1 MPKCEVIA
9 IANQK
14 GGVGKT
20 TTTFNLGVA
29 LAHAGKRVLLVDSDP
44 QGDLTTYMGIHD
56 PDNIPVTLSTL
67 MERSIKDEDINS
79 KEAILKHDEGID
91 LIPSNLE
98 LSSMEVSLVNAMS
111 REFTLRNCLSDIKDK
126 YDYVL
131 IDCMPSLGMITIN
144 ALACADKVI
153 IPVQSE
159 FLAEKGMSH
168 LMNAVLKV
176 RKQIN
181 PNLKVGGIPL
191 TMVDGRTNLSK
202 DIANE
207 LRSTYGTVFKL
218 YDNQIPRGV
227 KAAES
232 SRMGESVLSYDSSSK
247 VAQSYI
253 DFAKEVLDYE
263 RKEKIAKE
271 IKKYE
276 LLLKESLNDYK
287 NGLLSEE
294 DFDTFNDDYL
304 FNLNKLRIEQEE
316 ICNNDKLDLE
326 WFNKFKK
333 YKKVESITRDIL
345 DSLIEKILIYED
357 GNIMIIFNFQNE
369 YDELIRY
376 LNSHDFV
383 V

>member
-14 GGVGKT
+14 GEVGKT
-20 TTTFNLGVA
+20 TTTFNLEVA
-29 LAHAGKRVLLVDSDP
+29 LAHAGKRILLVDSDP
-44 QGDLTTYMGIHD
+44 QGDLTTYIGIHD

-159 FLAEKGMSH
+159 FLAAKGMSH
-168 LMNAVLKV
+168 LMNTVLKV

-181 PNLKVGGIPL
+181 PNLKVGGILL

-276 LLLKESLNDYK
+276 LLLK
-287 NGLLSEE
+287 
-294 DFDTFNDDYL
+294 
-304 FNLNKLRIEQEE
+304 
-316 ICNNDKLDLE
+316 
-326 WFNKFKK
+326 
-333 YKKVESITRDIL
+333 
-345 DSLIEKILIYED
+345 
-357 GNIMIIFNFQNE
+357 
-369 YDELIRY
+369 
-376 LNSHDFV
+376 
-383 V
+383 

>member
-1 MPKCEVIA
+1 MPKCEVVA

-29 LAHAGKRVLLVDSDP
+29 LAHAGKRVLLIDSDP

-79 KEAILKHDEGID
+79 KEAILKHDEGVD

-159 FLAEKGMSH
+159 FLAAKGMSH
-168 LMNAVLKV
+168 LMNTVLKV

-181 PNLKVGGIPL
+181 PNLKVGGILL

-202 DIANE
+202 DIASE

-263 RKEKIAKE
+263 RKEKTRN
-271 IKKYE
+271 
-276 LLLKESLNDYK
+276 SD
-287 NGLLSEE
+287 GLQA
-294 DFDTFNDDYL
+294 
-304 FNLNKLRIEQEE
+304 R
-316 ICNNDKLDLE
+316 
-326 WFNKFKK
+326 
-333 YKKVESITRDIL
+333 
-345 DSLIEKILIYED
+345 
-357 GNIMIIFNFQNE
+357 
-369 YDELIRY
+369 
-376 LNSHDFV
+376 
-383 V
+383 

>member
-1 MPKCEVIA
+1 MPKCEVVA

-159 FLAEKGMSH
+159 FLAAKGMSH
-168 LMNAVLKV
+168 LLNTVLKV

-181 PNLKVGGIPL
+181 PNLKVGGILL

-263 RKEKIAKE
+263 RKEKTRN
-271 IKKYE
+271 
-276 LLLKESLNDYK
+276 SD
-287 NGLLSEE
+287 GLQA
-294 DFDTFNDDYL
+294 
-304 FNLNKLRIEQEE
+304 R
-316 ICNNDKLDLE
+316 
-326 WFNKFKK
+326 
-333 YKKVESITRDIL
+333 
-345 DSLIEKILIYED
+345 
-357 GNIMIIFNFQNE
+357 
-369 YDELIRY
+369 
-376 LNSHDFV
+376 
-383 V
+383 

>member
-79 KEAILKHDEGID
+79 KEAILKHEEGID

-159 FLAEKGMSH
+159 FLAAKGMSH
-168 LMNAVLKV
+168 LMNTVLKV

-181 PNLKVGGIPL
+181 PNLKVGGILL

-263 RKEKIAKE
+263 RKEKTRN
-271 IKKYE
+271 
-276 LLLKESLNDYK
+276 SD
-287 NGLLSEE
+287 GLQA
-294 DFDTFNDDYL
+294 
-304 FNLNKLRIEQEE
+304 R
-316 ICNNDKLDLE
+316 
-326 WFNKFKK
+326 
-333 YKKVESITRDIL
+333 
-345 DSLIEKILIYED
+345 
-357 GNIMIIFNFQNE
+357 
-369 YDELIRY
+369 
-376 LNSHDFV
+376 
-383 V
+383 

>member
-159 FLAEKGMSH
+159 FLAAKGMSH
-168 LMNAVLKV
+168 LMNTVLKV

-181 PNLKVGGIPL
+181 PELKIGGILL

-263 RKEKIAKE
+263 RKEKARN
-271 IKKYE
+271 
-276 LLLKESLNDYK
+276 SD
-287 NGLLSEE
+287 GLQA
-294 DFDTFNDDYL
+294 
-304 FNLNKLRIEQEE
+304 R
-316 ICNNDKLDLE
+316 
-326 WFNKFKK
+326 
-333 YKKVESITRDIL
+333 
-345 DSLIEKILIYED
+345 
-357 GNIMIIFNFQNE
+357 
-369 YDELIRY
+369 
-376 LNSHDFV
+376 
-383 V
+383 

>member
-144 ALACADKVI
+144 ALSCADKVI

-159 FLAEKGMSH
+159 FLAAKGMSH
-168 LMNAVLKV
+168 LMNTVLKV

-181 PNLKVGGIPL
+181 PNLKVGGILL

-263 RKEKIAKE
+263 RKEKTRN
-271 IKKYE
+271 
-276 LLLKESLNDYK
+276 SD
-287 NGLLSEE
+287 GLQA
-294 DFDTFNDDYL
+294 
-304 FNLNKLRIEQEE
+304 R
-316 ICNNDKLDLE
+316 
-326 WFNKFKK
+326 
-333 YKKVESITRDIL
+333 
-345 DSLIEKILIYED
+345 
-357 GNIMIIFNFQNE
+357 
-369 YDELIRY
+369 
-376 LNSHDFV
+376 
-383 V
+383 

>member
-1 MPKCEVIA
+1 MPKCEVVA

-159 FLAEKGMSH
+159 FLAAKGMSH
-168 LMNAVLKV
+168 LLNTVLKV

-181 PNLKVGGIPL
+181 PNLKVGGILL

-202 DIANE
+202 DIASE

-263 RKEKIAKE
+263 RKEKTRN
-271 IKKYE
+271 
-276 LLLKESLNDYK
+276 SD
-287 NGLLSEE
+287 GLQA
-294 DFDTFNDDYL
+294 
-304 FNLNKLRIEQEE
+304 R
-316 ICNNDKLDLE
+316 
-326 WFNKFKK
+326 
-333 YKKVESITRDIL
+333 
-345 DSLIEKILIYED
+345 
-357 GNIMIIFNFQNE
+357 
-369 YDELIRY
+369 
-376 LNSHDFV
+376 
-383 V
+383 

>member
-111 REFTLRNCLSDIKDK
+111 REYTLGYYKLLPNEFD
-126 YDYVL
+126 DYVL

-159 FLAEKGMSH
+159 FLAAKGMSH
-168 LMNAVLKV
+168 LLNTVLKV

-181 PNLKVGGIPL
+181 PNLKVGGILL

-263 RKEKIAKE
+263 RKEKTRN
-271 IKKYE
+271 
-276 LLLKESLNDYK
+276 SD
-287 NGLLSEE
+287 GLQA
-294 DFDTFNDDYL
+294 
-304 FNLNKLRIEQEE
+304 R
-316 ICNNDKLDLE
+316 
-326 WFNKFKK
+326 
-333 YKKVESITRDIL
+333 
-345 DSLIEKILIYED
+345 
-357 GNIMIIFNFQNE
+357 
-369 YDELIRY
+369 
-376 LNSHDFV
+376 
-383 V
+383 

>member
-29 LAHAGKRVLLVDSDP
+29 LAHAGKRILLVDSDP
-44 QGDLTTYMGIHD
+44 QGDLTTYIGIHD

-168 LMNAVLKV
+168 LMNTVLKV

-181 PNLKVGGIPL
+181 PNLKVGGILL

-276 LLLKESLNDYK
+276 LLLK
-287 NGLLSEE
+287 
-294 DFDTFNDDYL
+294 
-304 FNLNKLRIEQEE
+304 
-316 ICNNDKLDLE
+316 
-326 WFNKFKK
+326 
-333 YKKVESITRDIL
+333 
-345 DSLIEKILIYED
+345 
-357 GNIMIIFNFQNE
+357 
-369 YDELIRY
+369 
-376 LNSHDFV
+376 
-383 V
+383 

>member
-131 IDCMPSLGMITIN
+131 IDCMPSLGMITLN

-159 FLAEKGMSH
+159 FLAAKGMSH
-168 LMNAVLKV
+168 LLNTVLKV

-181 PNLKVGGIPL
+181 PNLKVGGILL

-263 RKEKIAKE
+263 RKEKTRN
-271 IKKYE
+271 
-276 LLLKESLNDYK
+276 SD
-287 NGLLSEE
+287 GLQA
-294 DFDTFNDDYL
+294 
-304 FNLNKLRIEQEE
+304 R
-316 ICNNDKLDLE
+316 
-326 WFNKFKK
+326 
-333 YKKVESITRDIL
+333 
-345 DSLIEKILIYED
+345 
-357 GNIMIIFNFQNE
+357 
-369 YDELIRY
+369 
-376 LNSHDFV
+376 
-383 V
+383 